1 VQEEAPLHQVM
12 VKGPADASRALVRN
26 SKILHWSL
34 IVIDRCRE
42 GEEVLKCV
50 CVYEGLRL
58 EVRIAVAVAVVL
70 LALVG
75 ILWAC
80 VELFYMP

>member
-1 VQEEAPLHQVM
+1 
-12 VKGPADASRALVRN
+12 
-26 SKILHWSL
+26 
-34 IVIDRCRE
+34 VIDRCRE